1 MIARATFIDK
11 TLSDSKS
18 MKTSSWLGDAR
29 PAFAS
34 ATDAAWGIVRTTG
47 GLLNPQ

>member
-34 ATDAAWGIVRTTG
+34 ATDAAGNRQNNQRVY
-47 GLLNPQ
+47 